1 MSDNKKTLLESKK
14 RYLSFLETDPEN
26 VKIIEQL
33 AEICVSLGEK
43 TEAESLYEK
52 LLNLEPENPIYSFA
66 LSSLYI
72 SQAQYQK
79 AEVLLEQL
87 VKNGHH
93 AQGIYYN
100 LAYVKLE
107 THQHDEAIY
116 LLENQLQLKEMP
128 ESITLLARAY
138 HHTND
143 LEKAIEL
150 GTQAILN
157 TPDDPYK
164 IGSLALSYFDYGDY
178 KEAAYWAKKALSLD
192 ENNHQAMVILS
203 GIAIEEQRFGEA
215 KGYLEKTVKRYPNSG
230 RGWFSLGLSYMA
242 TQQLDLAVEHISKS
256 LELMPNF
263 LGGYN
268 TLAWAYIAKEDL
280 DAAEKT
286 LHLANSIDGNLGDT
300 YGGLAVVYALK
311 GQKEDCKKNIII
323 ARRLDKS
330 SFSAAFAQVLLE
342 NIKGNNNKAN
352 QIMQNIFNTQVPI
365 GAKQKPTSIFEIA
378 KQSLNALEK
387 DNRKE

>member
-1 MSDNKKTLLESKK
+1 MNDNKTTLLESKK
-14 RYLSFLETDPEN
+14 RYLSFHETDPGN

-33 AEICVSLGEK
+33 AEICVLLGEK
-43 TEAESLYEK
+43 AEAERLYGN
-52 LLNLEPENPIYSFA
+52 LLKVDSENPNYNFA

-79 AEVLLEQL
+79 AEILLEQL
-87 VKNGHH
+87 LKNGHH

-107 THQHDEAIY
+107 THQYDEAIY
-116 LLENQLQLKEMP
+116 LLENQLQLEELP
-128 ESITLLARAY
+128 ESVALLARAY

-150 GTQAILN
+150 GTLAVLN

-164 IGSLALSYFDYGDY
+164 IGSLALSYFDYGNY
-178 KEAAYWAKKALSLD
+178 EKATYWAQKALSLD
-192 ENNHQAMVILS
+192 KNNHQAMIIVS
-203 GIAIEEQRFGEA
+203 AIAIEEQRFDEA
-215 KGYLEKTVKRYPNSG
+215 QEHLEKTVEHYPNSG
-230 RGWFSLGLSYMA
+230 RGWFSLGLSCMA
-242 TQQLDLAVEHISKS
+242 MQQLDLAIEYINKS
-256 LELMPNF
+256 LELMPRF

-268 TLAWAYIAKEDL
+268 TLAWAYIAKQDL
-280 DAAEKT
+280 DAAEKS
-286 LHLANSIDGNLGDT
+286 LHIANSIDGNLGDT

-311 GQKEDCKKNIII
+311 GQVEECKQNVLI

-330 SFSAAFAQVLLE
+330 SFPAAFAQVLLE
-342 NIKGNNNKAN
+342 SIDGNTGKAN

-365 GAKQKPTSIFEIA
+365 GIQQKPTSIFEIA
-378 KQSLNALEK
+378 KNSLDIIEK
-387 DNRKE
+387 DNS